1 MQIYTENRFC
11 LPLFYLIVLGVA
23 LSIWICPDKAFATG
37 ASSGVHDDQ
46 PRQAPE
52 GLPPSRMPEAFPGFS
67 PDTPSKCPAL
77 APQRTHDTSRFESR
91 LFAMPLPPNLTP
103 EQQQAALAIMREEG
117 FPEAGT
123 LLHCFNL
130 DWATLEPWVAEGCF
144 VAFGGALTFKASDDT
159 REAAARVPLDRLL
172 TETDAPYMAPE
183 PLRGTTC
190 GPEHVVFTAE
200 RLAAVRGCAPGD
212 DRKALLERLMANA
225 RGLLDRPATDWQKEA
240 RL

>member
-77 APQRTHDTSRFESR
+77 APQRTHDTSRF
-91 LFAMPLPPNLTP
+91 
-103 EQQQAALAIMREEG
+103 AIMREAE
-117 FPEAGT
+117 PYLTVIHIQLRQT
-123 LLHCFNL
+123 LVELHNL
-130 DWATLEPWVAEGCF
+130 SF
-144 VAFGGALTFKASDDT
+144 ASDTPPDALAVIGRRLIRLRT
-159 REAAARVPLDRLL
+159 EAIRELQRISAQMEKLAGFNPGWGARV
-172 TETDAPYMAPE
+172 
-183 PLRGTTC
+183 RGTKMEDLN
-190 GPEHVVFTAE
+190 PQPLNEQSVE
-200 RLAAVRGCAPGD
+200 
-212 DRKALLERLMANA
+212 
-225 RGLLDRPATDWQKEA
+225 
-240 RL
+240 

>member
-77 APQRTHDTSRFESR
+77 APQRTHDPSRFESR

-103 EQQQAALAIMREEG
+103 EQQQAALAIMREAE
-117 FPEAGT
+117 PYLT
-123 LLHCFNL
+123 VIHIQLRQNVQLIVPVSHSSRSLLF
-130 DWATLEPWVAEGCF
+130 
-144 VAFGGALTFKASDDT
+144 
-159 REAAARVPLDRLL
+159 
-172 TETDAPYMAPE
+172 
-183 PLRGTTC
+183 LR
-190 GPEHVVFTAE
+190 
-200 RLAAVRGCAPGD
+200 
-212 DRKALLERLMANA
+212 
-225 RGLLDRPATDWQKEA
+225 
-240 RL
+240 

>member
-77 APQRTHDTSRFESR
+77 APLFRTTKS
-91 LFAMPLPPNLTP
+91 P
-103 EQQQAALAIMREEG
+103 
-117 FPEAGT
+117 PEA
-123 LLHCFNL
+123 L
-130 DWATLEPWVAEGCF
+130 
-144 VAFGGALTFKASDDT
+144 
-159 REAAARVPLDRLL
+159 
-172 TETDAPYMAPE
+172 Y
-183 PLRGTTC
+183 
-190 GPEHVVFTAE
+190 
-200 RLAAVRGCAPGD
+200 
-212 DRKALLERLMANA
+212 
-225 RGLLDRPATDWQKEA
+225 
-240 RL
+240 

>member
-103 EQQQAALAIMREEG
+103 EQQQAALAIMREAE
-117 FPEAGT
+117 PYLTVIHIQLRQT
-123 LLHCFNL
+123 LVELHNL
-130 DWATLEPWVAEGCF
+130 SF
-144 VAFGGALTFKASDDT
+144 ASDTPPDALAVIG
-159 REAAARVPLDRLL
+159 RRLIQR
-172 TETDAPYMAPE
+172 TERGVIPSRRSRGSHAPE
-183 PLRGTTC
+183 RS
-190 GPEHVVFTAE
+190 VAVFF
-200 RLAAVRGCAPGD
+200 
-212 DRKALLERLMANA
+212 
-225 RGLLDRPATDWQKEA
+225 
-240 RL
+240 

>member
-11 LPLFYLIVLGVA
+11 LPLFYLIVLGVS

-103 EQQQAALAIMREEG
+103 EQQQAALAIMREAE
-117 FPEAGT
+117 PYLTVIHIQLRQT
-123 LLHCFNL
+123 LVELHNL
-130 DWATLEPWVAEGCF
+130 SF
-144 VAFGGALTFKASDDT
+144 ASDTPPDALAVIGRRLIRLRT
-159 REAAARVPLDRLL
+159 EAIRELQRISAQMEKLAGFNPGWGARV
-172 TETDAPYMAPE
+172 
-183 PLRGTTC
+183 RGTKMEDLN
-190 GPEHVVFTAE
+190 PQPLNEQSVE
-200 RLAAVRGCAPGD
+200 
-212 DRKALLERLMANA
+212 
-225 RGLLDRPATDWQKEA
+225 
-240 RL
+240 

>member
-103 EQQQAALAIMREEG
+103 EQQQAALAIMREAE
-117 FPEAGT
+117 PYLTVIHIQLRQT
-123 LLHCFNL
+123 LVELHNL
-130 DWATLEPWVAEGCF
+130 SF
-144 VAFGGALTFKASDDT
+144 ASDTPPDALAVIGRRLIRLRT
-159 REAAARVPLDRLL
+159 EAIRELQRISAQMDNPSTNRAWSDPIPPFPWQPCSRK
-172 TETDAPYMAPE
+172 E
-183 PLRGTTC
+183 C
-190 GPEHVVFTAE
+190 GCLFFSHIRAS
-200 RLAAVRGCAPGD
+200 
-212 DRKALLERLMANA
+212 
-225 RGLLDRPATDWQKEA
+225 GLFPV
-240 RL
+240 

>member
-103 EQQQAALAIMREEG
+103 EQQQAALAIMREAE
-117 FPEAGT
+117 PYLTVIHIQLRQT
-123 LLHCFNL
+123 LVELHNL
-130 DWATLEPWVAEGCF
+130 SF
-144 VAFGGALTFKASDDT
+144 ASDT
-159 REAAARVPLDRLL
+159 PPGRHRAQAHPPAYRGHTGIAAHFRTNGKARRVQSRLGRPRARHQNGRSEPTTPQR
-172 TETDAPYMAPE
+172 TERGVIPSRRSRGSHAPE
-183 PLRGTTC
+183 RS
-190 GPEHVVFTAE
+190 VAVFFFSHIRAS
-200 RLAAVRGCAPGD
+200 
-212 DRKALLERLMANA
+212 
-225 RGLLDRPATDWQKEA
+225 GLFPV
-240 RL
+240 

>member
-67 PDTPSKCPAL
+67 RDTPSKCPAL

-103 EQQQAALAIMREEG
+103 EQQQAALAIMREADTPPDALAVIGRRLIRLRTEAIRELQRISAQMEKLAG
-117 FPEAGT
+117 FNPG
-123 LLHCFNL
+123 
-130 DWATLEPWVAEGCF
+130 WG
-144 VAFGGALTFKASDDT
+144 
-159 REAAARVPLDRLL
+159 ARV
-172 TETDAPYMAPE
+172 
-183 PLRGTTC
+183 RGTKM
-190 GPEHVVFTAE
+190 E
-200 RLAAVRGCAPGD
+200 
-212 DRKALLERLMANA
+212 ALNPQPLNE
-225 RGLLDRPATDWQKEA
+225 QSVE
-240 RL
+240 

>member
-23 LSIWICPDKAFATG
+23 LSILSCPDKAFATG
-37 ASSGVHDDQ
+37 ASSGVHDGQ

-103 EQQQAALAIMREEG
+103 EQQQAALAIMRE
-117 FPEAGT
+117 A
-123 LLHCFNL
+123 
-130 DWATLEPWVAEGCF
+130 EP
-144 VAFGGALTFKASDDT
+144 
-159 REAAARVPLDRLL
+159 
-172 TETDAPYMAPE
+172 
-183 PLRGTTC
+183 
-190 GPEHVVFTAE
+190 
-200 RLAAVRGCAPGD
+200 
-212 DRKALLERLMANA
+212 
-225 RGLLDRPATDWQKEA
+225 
-240 RL
+240 